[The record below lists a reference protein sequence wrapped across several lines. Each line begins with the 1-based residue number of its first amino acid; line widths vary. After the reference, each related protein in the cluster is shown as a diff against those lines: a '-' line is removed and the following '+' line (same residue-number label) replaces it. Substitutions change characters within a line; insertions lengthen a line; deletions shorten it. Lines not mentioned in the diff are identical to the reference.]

1 MQNLTVVPFSGSI
14 ICYHEGQRQRLR
26 WGQGQ
31 GGGERQ
37 SWRERERE
45 EPDSVALIA
54 LARPFG

>member
-1 MQNLTVVPFSGSI
+1 MTVVPFSGSI

-37 SWRERERE
+37 GWRERERE
-45 EPDSVALIA
+45 EPDSVALIV